1 MPTPAPDGVRASLEI
16 ELKLDV
22 APTTEVP
29 TLTGLPRVMKVAD
42 PVTHELVAT
51 YYDTA
56 DLHLRAAKMT
66 LRRRTGGP
74 DAGWHLKTP
83 SGADREE
90 LTAPLGPADEQVPA
104 ELASLVRAAAR
115 GEALVPVAE
124 LRTRRTV
131 HHLLAA
137 DETLLVEIAD
147 DHVVGTPTGG
157 TPLVWREWE
166 AELKD
171 GDRDLLH
178 AVADRL
184 TEAGAVTADAASK
197 VGRVLAGRPGQVA
210 WWLRDGR
217 PQTRT
222 AGDVLRTH
230 LSEQLVE
237 LVRRDP
243 MVRRDLPDAVHK
255 MRVATRRMR
264 SALVTMRPLI
274 DRTRTDPLREE
285 LGWLAGVLGHARDAE
300 VQHAR
305 IGALLDAEP
314 DLVGPVRQ
322 RVDTYFVRV
331 YAAAHRDVVTALDSA
346 RYLDLLRELD
356 TLLAEPPLT
365 HAAFD
370 AADKR
375 LPEVVRRAWRRLD
388 ERLSEVDRLVP
399 SQERDL
405 LLHEA
410 RKDAKRARYVT
421 EAVAP
426 TLGRHARATA
436 RAAETL
442 TETLGEHQDGVV
454 TRELLRQL
462 ADAAAEAGEPTW
474 TYGRLSGLEQ
484 ARGEGLAT
492 WPAAREAASSAKV
505 RGWFS

>member
-1 MPTPAPDGVRASLEI
+1 MSPYASSLEV

-29 TLTGLPRVMKVAD
+29 SLTGLPGVRDVAA

-56 DLHLRAAKMT
+56 DLHLRAARMT

-74 DAGWHLKTP
+74 DAGWHLKAP

-90 LTAPLGPADEQVPA
+90 LTAPLGPADEDVPD

-115 GEALVPVAE
+115 GGALVPVAE

-131 HHLLAA
+131 HDLLAA
-137 DETLLVEIAD
+137 DGALLVEIAD
-147 DHVVGTPTGG
+147 DHVVGTPTDG

-166 AELKD
+166 AELKN

-178 AVADRL
+178 AVTHRL
-184 TEAGAVTADAASK
+184 TAAGAVPADAASK

-230 LSEQLVE
+230 LSEQLAE

-264 SALVTMRPLI
+264 SAFQTMRPLI
-274 DRTRTDPLREE
+274 DRASTDPLRTE
-285 LGWLAGVLGHARDAE
+285 LGWLAGVLGPARDAE

-305 IGALLDAEP
+305 ITLLLADEP

-322 RVDTYFVRV
+322 RVDAHFTRV
-331 YAAAHRDVVTALDSA
+331 YAVAHRDVVKALDST
-346 RYLDLLRELD
+346 RYLTLLRELD
-356 TLLAEPPLT
+356 ALLAEPPLT
-365 HAAFD
+365 HPAFE
-370 AADKR
+370 AADQR
-375 LPEVVRRAWRRLD
+375 LPKVVRRAWRRLD
-388 ERLSEVDRLVP
+388 ERLAEVDPLAP
-399 SQERDL
+399 SHERDL

-426 TLGRHARATA
+426 ALGRHARVTA
-436 RAAETL
+436 KAAEAL
-442 TETLGEHQDGVV
+442 TEALGEHQDGVI
-454 TRELLRQL
+454 TRELLREL
-462 ADAAAEAGEPTW
+462 SDAARKAGEPTW
-474 TYGRLSGLEQ
+474 TYGRLSGIEQ

-492 WPAAREAASSAKV
+492 WPAAREAASTPKV

>member
-1 MPTPAPDGVRASLEI
+1 MPTRPDSIVSTLEI
-16 ELKLDV
+16 ELKLDI

-29 TLTGLPRVMKVAD
+29 SLTGLAGVAEVSA
-42 PVTHELVAT
+42 PVTHELVAV
-51 YYDTA
+51 YYDTPE
-56 DLHLRAAKMT
+56 LHLRAARTT

-83 SGADREE
+83 SGEDREE
-90 LTAPLGPADEQVPA
+90 LTSPLGPADEGVPVA
-104 ELASLVRAAAR
+104 LTSLVRAAAR
-115 GEALVPVAE
+115 GGTLVPVAE

-137 DETLLVEIAD
+137 DGTLLLEIAD

-157 TPLVWREWE
+157 IPLVWREWE
-166 AELKD
+166 AELKQ
-171 GDRDLLH
+171 GERGLLQ
-178 AVADRL
+178 AVAERL
-184 TEAGAVTADAASK
+184 TAAGAAPADTASK

-210 WWLRDGR
+210 WWLREGR
-217 PQTRT
+217 PQMRT

-230 LSEQLVE
+230 LSEQLAE

-243 MVRRDLPDAVHK
+243 RVRRDLPDSVHK

-264 SALVTMRPLI
+264 SALVTLRPLV
-274 DRTRTDPLREE
+274 DRTRTDPLRAE

-305 IGALLDAEP
+305 IGGLLDDEP
-314 DLVGPVRQ
+314 DLVGPVRA
-322 RVDTYFVRV
+322 RVDEHFTRV
-331 YAAAHRDVVTALDSA
+331 YAAAHRDVVKALDSP
-346 RYLDLLRELD
+346 RYLALLRELD
-356 TLLAEPPLT
+356 ALLAEPPLT
-365 HAAFD
+365 HVAFD

-375 LPEVVRRAWRRLD
+375 LPKVVRRAWRRVD
-388 ERLSEVDRLVP
+388 ARLAEVDALAP
-399 SQERDL
+399 SHERDL

-421 EAVAP
+421 EAVTPA
-426 TLGRHARATA
+426 LGAYARVTA
-436 RAAETL
+436 KAAEVL
-442 TETLGEHQDGVV
+442 TEALGEHQDGVI
-454 TRELLRQL
+454 TRELLREL
-462 ADAAAEAGEPTW
+462 ADAAAQAGEPTW

-492 WPAAREAASSAKV
+492 WPTAREATMTAKV